1 MKKLKV
7 ALTGATG
14 FVGHNVLNN
23 LIKNDNFD
31 IVAVIRP
38 GNSIIESANISSVHI
53 DISEPKN
60 NMFELMG
67 KPDVLIHLAWEGL
80 PNYQSSHHCESELP
94 RQYLFLKNLVEQ
106 GLKFMVITGTCFE
119 YGMQEGGLS
128 SKANT
133 RPNNSYGHAKDA
145 LRAKLQLLQVENSFK
160 LVWARLFYL
169 YGEGQSSKSL
179 FSQLELA
186 VKMKRKKFNMSGGE
200 QLRDYLPVDEAAK
213 KLVKIAQAKPTNRI
227 LNICSGKG
235 KAIKSIVE
243 DHIKSNNWDIELNL
257 GFFPYLE
264 YEPMEFWGIRDDV

>member
-14 FVGHNVLNN
+14 FIGHNVLNN

-31 IVAVIRP
+31 IIAVIRP
-38 GNSIIESANISSVHI
+38 GSSIERANISSVHI
-53 DISEPKN
+53 DISKPKN
-60 NMFELMG
+60 NMFEIMG

-80 PNYQSSHHCESELP
+80 PNYQSSHHFENELP
-94 RQYLFLKNLVEQ
+94 SQYLFLKSLVEQ

-186 VKMKRKKFNMSGGE
+186 VKMKKKKFNMSGGE
-200 QLRDYLPVDEAAK
+200 QLRDFLPVDEAAK

-227 LNICSGKG
+227 LNICSGEG
-235 KAIKSIVE
+235 KSIRSIVE
-243 DHIKSNNWDIELNL
+243 GHIKNNNWDIELNL
-257 GFFPYLE
+257 GFFPYPE
-264 YEPMEFWGIRDDV
+264 YEPLEFWGIRDDA